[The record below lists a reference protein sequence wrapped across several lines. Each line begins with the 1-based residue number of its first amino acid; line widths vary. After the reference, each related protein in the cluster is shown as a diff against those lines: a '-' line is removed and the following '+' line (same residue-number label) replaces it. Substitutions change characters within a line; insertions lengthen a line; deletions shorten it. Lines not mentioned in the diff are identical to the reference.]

1 MTAQK
6 GYPIGQQD
14 FKTLRNNGNV
24 YIDKTH
30 FIERILRSGNQYFFL
45 ARPRRFGKSLF
56 LSTLRYFFEGER
68 DLFKNLYIDSV
79 EWTWEKYP
87 VLYLDLNT
95 GEYSDPN
102 NLDQLLDKK
111 LRCWEEKY
119 GIEVKDVT
127 LSLRFQTII
136 ESVHKTTGRQV
147 VILVDEYDKP
157 LVRNLNNDEVFDSYR
172 SKLSALYSNFK
183 SCAPHIK
190 FVFLTGVSRFS
201 KLSIFSDLNN
211 INDITFD
218 ENYADICG
226 ITTKELQGNLSFG
239 ICQIAGKYGLSYDE
253 VCEKLKVNYD
263 GYRFHENGSE
273 IYNPWSI
280 LNCLSKQEVVNYWNE
295 TGVPTL
301 VAESLQRIDADI
313 EAVLNSECDKN
324 TLRGLDLR
332 SANPLALLY
341 QTGYLTIKE
350 YDPEYETYTL
360 GIPNREVREGLLG
373 VLLPYY
379 VKVRRGT
386 VSDTV
391 YKLVKSVRT
400 GNANEFMVCLQA
412 YFAGIPYDLEMD
424 NENNFHN
431 AFYILMTTL
440 NLNVKAE
447 AKTSDGRMD
456 LLLESR
462 KYVYII
468 ELKYDG
474 SAREALAQ
482 INNKNYA
489 LQFKSDTRQVIKIG
503 VNFSS
508 KSRCI
513 NDWIIEK

>member
-1 MTAQK
+1 MTAQI

-14 FKTLRNNGNV
+14 FKTLRNNGSV

-30 FIERILRSGNQYFFL
+30 FIEKILGSGSQYFFL

-68 DLFKNLYIDSV
+68 ELFKNLYIDSSY
-79 EWTWEKYP
+79 WTWEKYP
-87 VLYLDLNT
+87 VLYLDLNA
-95 GEYSDPN
+95 GEYSDPH
-102 NLDQLLDKK
+102 NLDHLLDKN
-111 LRCWEEKY
+111 LRGWEEKY
-119 GIEVKDVT
+119 GIEVKDAT
-127 LSLRFQTII
+127 LSLRFQSVI
-136 ESVHKTTGRQV
+136 ESVHKVTGRQV

-157 LVRNLNNDEVFDSYR
+157 LVRNLNNDEEFDNNR
-172 SKLSALYSNFK
+172 SRLSALYSNFK

-201 KLSIFSDLNN
+201 KLSVFSDLNN

-218 ENYADICG
+218 ENYADVCG
-226 ITTKELQGNLSFG
+226 ITTKELLGNLNIG
-239 ICQIAGKYGLSYDE
+239 ISKIAEKYGLTFE
-253 VCEKLKVNYD
+253 EACLKLKANYD

-280 LNCLSKQEVVNYWNE
+280 LNCMAKQEVVNYWNE

-301 VAESLQRIDADI
+301 VAESLLRIDADL
-313 EAVLNSECDKN
+313 EAVMNSECDKN

-332 SANPLALLY
+332 SANPIALLY
-341 QTGYLTIKE
+341 QTGYLTIK
-350 YDPEYETYTL
+350 DFDREYETYSL
-360 GIPNREVREGLLG
+360 GIPNREVREGLFG

-379 VKVRRGT
+379 VKVKRGT

-400 GNANEFMVCLQA
+400 GNANEFMESLQA
-412 YFAGIPYDLEMD
+412 YFAGIPYDLEMN

-447 AKTSDGRMD
+447 VKTSDGRMD
-456 LLLESR
+456 LLLESK
-462 KYVYII
+462 KYIYII

-474 SAREALAQ
+474 SAQEALAQ
-482 INNKNYA
+482 INDKNYA
-489 LQFKSDTRQVIKIG
+489 LQFKLDSRKVIKIG

-508 KSRCI
+508 KSRRI
-513 NDWIIEK
+513 ENWIIAE